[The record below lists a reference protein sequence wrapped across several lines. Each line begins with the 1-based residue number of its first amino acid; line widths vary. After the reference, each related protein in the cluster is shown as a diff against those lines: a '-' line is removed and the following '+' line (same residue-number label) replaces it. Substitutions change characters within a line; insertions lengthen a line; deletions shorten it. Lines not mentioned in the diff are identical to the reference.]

1 MRGSRGGH
9 GGCPREFLLTCSR
22 SSSKERGTSM
32 MKRVVSRDGSSGPVG
47 RVEDII
53 ACGRWSVFSRA
64 LLFPLMCTGYI
75 GNERDQLKHASVYFK
90 VGIYGVRHLKP
101 TKLSGAIPD
110 NALRY

>member
-53 ACGRWSVFSRA
+53 ACGRWSSLVPFSSPACARV
-64 LLFPLMCTGYI
+64 I
-75 GNERDQLKHASVYFK
+75 
-90 VGIYGVRHLKP
+90 
-101 TKLSGAIPD
+101 
-110 NALRY
+110 